1 MWFET
6 KRRRRRRLAGGNLSA
21 GQMAVVDRN
30 LPVAQ
35 LLSDAD
41 RSELE
46 GAMCVFLAEKNFEGC
61 DGLELTDEIRTTVA
75 AHACLLLIHRE
86 TDFFSRL
93 DSILIYPS
101 TFVAPVHHQIG
112 DAVIED
118 EEERLGESSADGA
131 VVVAWEEVLDDL
143 AAPGAG
149 SSVLIHEFA
158 HQLDEECPEGEGVP
172 LLERGSMYEEWSKTF
187 SAEYDAHV
195 EAVDLGRPTLI
206 DEYGAE
212 SPAEFF
218 AVSVECF
225 FLLSVELSLRHPDL
239 YARLASYFSQ
249 DPAAW

>member
-1 MWFET
+1 MLFET
-6 KRRRRRRLAGGNLSA
+6 KRRRRRRLAGGKLSA
-21 GQMAVVDRN
+21 EQMSVVDRN
-30 LPVAQ
+30 LPVAH

-46 GAMCVFLAEKNFEGC
+46 GSMCVFLAEKNFEDC
-61 DGLELTDEIRTTVA
+61 DGLQLTDEIRTTVA
-75 AHACLLLIHRE
+75 AHACLLLLHRD

-131 VVVAWEEVLDDL
+131 VVIAWEEVLDDL

-149 SSVLIHEFA
+149 CSVLIHEFA

-172 LLERGSMYEEWSKTF
+172 LLERGAMYEDWSKTF